1 LHPRNVDELSGD
13 SLEGIVMH
21 TILSYLAALA
31 ASTLFA
37 ASASAQSITDIR
49 GRAQV
54 YDKFFFPSGVPAN
67 YLDTSTTVKP
77 PKTRAFKTVIPGLL
91 YRGGGAGGKV
101 PLSQEALKGLC
112 EAGFSLTVYGYTEG
126 FRGTQQI
133 QCTNTISGE
142 QNTLTYIAGEASKL
156 AFEQDVMN
164 RIQTVVANPNA
175 GPVFVHCWNGDHAS
189 GELASFALRQFC
201 GWSGPAATAYWSRNQ
216 HGAAPISRI
225 GKFNPNPA
233 LGIAEEDRAVLCRQQ
248 R

>member
-1 LHPRNVDELSGD
+1 MLKK
-13 SLEGIVMH
+13 IVMH
-21 TILSYLAALA
+21 TTLSYLAALA
-31 ASTLFA
+31 ASTLIVT
-37 ASASAQSITDIR
+37 SASAQSVMDIR

-67 YLDTSTTVKP
+67 YLDTSTTVRP

-112 EAGFSLTVYGYTEG
+112 EAGFSLAVYGYTEG

-133 QCTNTISGE
+133 QCLNSISGE

-156 AFEQDVMN
+156 AFEQDVMS

-233 LGIAEEDRAVLCRQQ
+233 LGIAEEDRAELCCQ
-248 R
+248 RR

>member
-1 LHPRNVDELSGD
+1 MP
-13 SLEGIVMH
+13 
-21 TILSYLAALA
+21 T
-31 ASTLFA
+31 
-37 ASASAQSITDIR
+37 
-49 GRAQV
+49 
-54 YDKFFFPSGVPAN
+54 N
-67 YLDTSTTVKP
+67 YLDTPTAVKL
-77 PKTRAFKTVIPGLL
+77 PKTRALKTVIPGLI

-101 PLSQEALKGLC
+101 PLTQEALKGLC
-112 EAGFSLTVYGYTEG
+112 EAGFSLAVYGYTEG

-133 QCTNTISGE
+133 QCTNSISGQ

-156 AFEQDVMN
+156 AFERDVIN

-189 GELASFALRQFC
+189 GELASFSLRQFC

-233 LGIAEEDRAVLCRQQ
+233 LGIAREDRAVLCRQPPPDAQ
-248 R
+248 

>member
-1 LHPRNVDELSGD
+1 
-13 SLEGIVMH
+13 MH
-21 TILSYLAALA
+21 TTVSYLAATA
-31 ASTLFA
+31 ASALFA
-37 ASASAQSITDIR
+37 ASAFAEGTTDIQA
-49 GRAQV
+49 RAQV

-67 YLDTSTTVKP
+67 YLDTPTVVKP
-77 PKTRAFKTVIPGLL
+77 LKTRNFKTVIPGLL
-91 YRGGGAGGKV
+91 YRGGGAGGRV
-101 PLSQEALKGLC
+101 PLSQEALKALC
-112 EAGFSLTVYGYTEG
+112 AAGFSLAVYGYSEG

-133 QCTNTISGE
+133 QCSNSISGE
-142 QNTLTYIAGEASKL
+142 RNTLTYIAGEASKL
-156 AFEQDVMN
+156 AFEQDIMN

-225 GKFNPNPA
+225 RKFNPNPA
-233 LGIAEEDRAVLCRQQ
+233 IGIAEEDRAVLCRQP

>member
-1 LHPRNVDELSGD
+1 M
-13 SLEGIVMH
+13 LEGVVMQI
-21 TILSYLAALA
+21 TLSYLAALTI
-31 ASTLFA
+31 STLFV
-37 ASASAQSITDIR
+37 ASASAQSVMDVR

-67 YLDTSTTVKP
+67 YLDTSTTVRP

-112 EAGFSLTVYGYTEG
+112 EAGFSLAVYGYTEG

-133 QCTNTISGE
+133 QCLNSISGE

-156 AFEQDVMN
+156 AFEQDVMS

-225 GKFNPNPA
+225 AKFNPNPV
-233 LGIAEEDRAVLCRQQ
+233 LGIAEDNRAVVCRQP

>member
-1 LHPRNVDELSGD
+1 
-13 SLEGIVMH
+13 MH
-21 TILSYLAALA
+21 TTFNYLAAMA
-31 ASTLFA
+31 ACTLFA
-37 ASASAQSITDIR
+37 TSASAQSAVT
-49 GRAQV
+49 RAQV

-67 YLDTSTTVKP
+67 YLDTPTAVKI

-91 YRGGGAGGKV
+91 YRGGGAGGMV
-101 PLSQEALKGLC
+101 PLTQEALKGLC
-112 EAGFSLTVYGYTEG
+112 EAGFGLAVYGYTEG

-133 QCTNTISGE
+133 QCTDSISGQ
-142 QNTLTYIAGEASKL
+142 QNMLTYIAGEASEL
-156 AFEQDVMN
+156 AFEQEVMN
-164 RIQTVVANPNA
+164 RIQTVVAHPNA

-225 GKFNPNPA
+225 GRFNPNPA
-233 LGIAEEDRAVLCRQQ
+233 LGIAEEDRAVLCRQP

>member
-1 LHPRNVDELSGD
+1 
-13 SLEGIVMH
+13 MQT
-21 TILSYLAALA
+21 TISYLAAVA
-31 ASTLFA
+31 ATALFA
-37 ASASAQSITDIR
+37 ASASAEGTMDIQAR
-49 GRAQV
+49 SQV
-54 YDKFFFPSGVPAN
+54 YDRFFFPLGVPAN
-67 YLDTSTTVKP
+67 YLDTPTAVKLP
-77 PKTRAFKTVIPGLL
+77 NTRNFKTVIPGLL
-91 YRGGGAGGKV
+91 YRGGGAGGRV
-101 PLSQEALKGLC
+101 PLSQEALKALC
-112 EAGFSLTVYGYTEG
+112 AAGFSLAVYGYSEG

-133 QCTNTISGE
+133 QCNNSLSGE

-164 RIQTVVANPNA
+164 RIQTVVGNPNA

-233 LGIAEEDRAVLCRQQ
+233 LGIAQEDRAVLCRQP

>member
-1 LHPRNVDELSGD
+1 MTCVMF
-13 SLEGIVMH
+13 EGIVMH
-21 TILSYLAALA
+21 NALNYLAAIA
-31 ASTLFA
+31 ACTLLA
-37 ASASAQSITDIR
+37 ASASAQSAADIR
-49 GRAQV
+49 DRAQV
-54 YDKFFFPSGVPAN
+54 YDKFFFPSGVPTN
-67 YLDTSTTVKP
+67 YLDTPTAVKL
-77 PKTRAFKTVIPGLL
+77 PKTRALKTVIPGLI

-101 PLSQEALKGLC
+101 PLTQEALKGLC
-112 EAGFSLTVYGYTEG
+112 EAGFSLAVYGYTEG

-133 QCTNTISGE
+133 QCTNSISGQ

-156 AFEQDVMN
+156 AFERDVIN

-189 GELASFALRQFC
+189 GELASFSLRQFC

-233 LGIAEEDRAVLCRQQ
+233 LGIAREDRAVLCRQPPPDAQ
-248 R
+248 